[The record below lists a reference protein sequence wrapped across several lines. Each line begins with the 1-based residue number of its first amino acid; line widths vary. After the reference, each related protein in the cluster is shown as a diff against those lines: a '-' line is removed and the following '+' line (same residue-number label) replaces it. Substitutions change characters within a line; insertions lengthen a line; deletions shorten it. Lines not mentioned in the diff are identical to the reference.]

1 MKAHKNP
8 TLADCICDL
17 RTRKIKKITQIDALL
32 DWGKISKVMEKHYK
46 KGKAQFKMSQNKTKS
61 HFLKAIKVLKY
72 KEQERITQ
80 LLDLLTEFKISHN
93 YYKK

>member
-46 KGKAQFKMSQNKTKS
+46 KGKST
-61 HFLKAIKVLKY
+61 I
-72 KEQERITQ
+72 
-80 LLDLLTEFKISHN
+80 
-93 YYKK
+93 